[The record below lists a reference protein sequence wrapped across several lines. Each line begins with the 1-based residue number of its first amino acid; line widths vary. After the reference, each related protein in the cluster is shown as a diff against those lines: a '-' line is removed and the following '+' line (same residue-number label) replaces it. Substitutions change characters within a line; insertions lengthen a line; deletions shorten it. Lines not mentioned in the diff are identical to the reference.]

1 MNIHNNYSLAI
12 CTKNFIIFCA
22 KFLLTRKIIYAIL
35 EPQRKTNERA
45 NKPERKIDMIELAIA
60 YAAAHGNTEEAKN
73 DAANIYSRNYE
84 EYMEIWI
91 AIKDL

>member
-1 MNIHNNYSLAI
+1 MIWELR
-12 CTKNFIIFCA
+12 KNSKA
-22 KFLLTRKIIYAIL
+22 ETPKGVTVNRPTRSDDGRAEQK
-35 EPQRKTNERA
+35 KA

-73 DAANIYSRNYE
+73 DAANIYSSNYE
-84 EYMEIWI
+84 EYMEIWT

>member
-1 MNIHNNYSLAI
+1 MCKFFIDKKNYLCYIKA
-12 CTKNFIIFCA
+12 TKGN
-22 KFLLTRKIIYAIL
+22 KG
-35 EPQRKTNERA
+35 QA

-73 DAANIYSRNYE
+73 DAANIYSSNYE
-84 EYMEIWI
+84 EYMEIWT